1 MVSKIFISG
10 DPGIGKTTVIAKVVY
25 ELKSRG
31 YRIGGV
37 LTRDIRERGAR
48 IGFQIISL
56 NDGTTGILASSKLK
70 NGPHVGKY
78 VVNLNDLKNIFA
90 SSLVLSVDNADVI
103 VCDEVGPM
111 ELFSPEARRAIE
123 LVLQSGKPLVGSMH
137 KRLQDPLIDK
147 IKEFAGVK
155 LLEVTLDNRNL
166 LPSTIVEEIIGYF
179 K

>member
-1 MVSKIFISG
+1 LVSKIFISG

>member
-1 MVSKIFISG
+1 MVRKIFITGAPS
-10 DPGIGKTTVIAKVVY
+10 IGKTTIIAKVVY

-31 YRIGGV
+31 YKIGGV
-37 LTRDIRERGAR
+37 LTRDIRERRTR
-48 IGFQIISL
+48 IGFQIVSL

-78 VVNLNDLKNIFA
+78 VVNLSDLKNIFA

-123 LVLQSGKPLVGSMH
+123 LVLQSDKPIVGSIH

-147 IKEFAGVK
+147 IRESSEVK
-155 LLEVTLDNRNL
+155 LLEVTLDNRDL
-166 LPSTIVEEIIGYF
+166 LPSTIVEDIIGYL